1 MKNIIKEQLF
11 LLLENK
17 NWSLQ
22 KLAQK
27 ASLSLDTVKSIYYG
41 RNDNPKLETMVAM
54 ADALDVSVDFLIGR
68 KIFAKDEYNLLK
80 NYRLSSNHGKQF
92 VQEMAKYE
100 AFYTDYENQQT
111 HERSIV
117 CVEPTGYFQNGILW
131 DSCKVSRVTTYLPQ
145 VYFAFR
151 IPTYAFLPTYA
162 QGEVLLVEHRLPK
175 EGENAIFYK
184 DNKVYVRNFLYSK
197 DTGFFTLKAISMDAQ
212 DLVVKNLKEYQIIGT
227 IIIPDR
233 ATDIKDTE
241 TEDVV
246 LPLDVQ
252 ELIDKIKEPQ

>member
-1 MKNIIKEQLF
+1 MKFIIKERLV

-17 NWSLQ
+17 RMTLVE
-22 KLAQK
+22 LAQK
-27 ASLSLDTVKSIYYG
+27 ANLSLDTVKSIYYG
-41 RNDNPKLETMVAM
+41 RNDNPKLETLIAI
-54 ADALDVSVDFLIGR
+54 ADALDVSIDYLIGR
-68 KIFAKDEYNLLK
+68 KEYAKDELNLLR

-100 AFYTDYENQQT
+100 AFYTDFENSQT

-145 VYFAFR
+145 IYFAFR
-151 IPTYAFLPTYA
+151 IPTHAFLPTYA

-197 DTGFFTLKAISMDAQ
+197 ETGFFTLKAISMDAQ
-212 DLVVKNLKEYQIIGT
+212 DLIVKNLKDFQIIGT
-227 IIIPDR
+227 IIIPNR

-241 TEDVV
+241 TEDVL
-246 LPLDVQ
+246 LPLDIQDLV
-252 ELIDKIKEPQ
+252 DKIKEPQ